1 MESFVHAMPRTG
13 FAGGLMIGLAAAFIL
28 LGAGRIA
35 GVSGMAAR
43 AAGLSASGA
52 PRRVAVAFILGLPL
66 GAIVMAALD
75 GPVLT
80 RFPGS
85 PLILIMGG
93 LFVGFGT
100 RLGSG
105 CTSGHGGRRR
115 GRVPSHKRVRNL
127 SWLHAARHLHPATQ
141 LATAVSGLETARCH
155 GPGTAPS
162 SYSAFCREIGRI
174 LPSLME
180 ASVGFII
187 AVPRAYRPLEGRRF
201 SPWRDGQAW

>member
-1 MESFVHAMPRTG
+1 MEAFAHAMPLTG
-13 FAGGLMIGLAAAFIL
+13 FTGGLMIGLAAALML

-43 AAGLSASGA
+43 AAGLSALGA
-52 PRRVAVAFILGLPL
+52 PRSVAVAFILGLPL

-75 GPVLT
+75 GPILT

-105 CTSGHGGRRR
+105 CTSGHGICGVAR
-115 GRVPSHKRVRNL
+115 L
-127 SWLHAARHLHPATQ
+127 SARSIV
-141 LATAVSGLETARCH
+141 ATAVFMAAG
-155 GPGTAPS
+155 
-162 SYSAFCREIGRI
+162 
-174 LPSLME
+174 
-180 ASVGFII
+180 I
-187 AVPRAYRPLEGRRF
+187 ATVAVMHQLGV
-201 SPWRDGQAW
+201 AW